1 MNAPLRRVG
10 VVVLVLFGLL
20 FANLNWV
27 QAYKADA
34 YRNDPNNRRV
44 QLLEYQRERGVI
56 ALNAGAGGEIL
67 AKSVAT
73 NDTLKYLRTYPK
85 GAAYASVTGYKPV
98 NMAAIGVERAENDFL
113 SGNSDALFAD
123 RLTEMFTG
131 QRKPGG
137 NVILTVSKAAQETA
151 YRDLINNRAGAKA
164 GAAVAIDP
172 KTGAILALV
181 STPSYDP
188 NPLASH
194 DTDKAFNAYDA
205 LNKDPDKPL
214 LNRATQ
220 ETFPP
225 GSTFKVIVSA
235 AALENGYTPQTM
247 IPAGPV
253 YKLPGTANASIHNDV
268 PSICPE
274 AQVTLI
280 DALTESCNTGYA
292 QLGVKLG
299 ADTVKAK
306 AQAFGFEDNGL
317 TYGRPDDK
325 TLSVAASHTGSMQ
338 GEDGQPDPAQ
348 VAQSSIGQRDVRMT
362 PMEGALIAASVANDG
377 TQMRPYLIQSLQ
389 TPDLSTYYNASP
401 KSLRQPVS
409 PQVAHDLQT
418 MMISV
423 VEHGTGRR
431 ARIDGFQVG
440 GKTGTAENGADA
452 QEHGWFIGFV
462 MKDNQPLVAVAVM
475 LEHAGE
481 GGSAEASRI
490 AGDIMKA
497 VLHER
502 GMR

>member
-34 YRNDPNNRRV
+34 YRNDPNNRRI
-44 QLLEYQRERGVI
+44 QLLEYQRERGKI
-56 ALNAGAGGEIL
+56 ALTAGVGGEIL
-67 AKSVAT
+67 AQSVAT
-73 NDTLKYLRTYPK
+73 GDTLKYLRKYPQ
-85 GAAYASVTGYKPV
+85 GAAWAPVTGYKPV
-98 NMAAIGVERAENDFL
+98 NLAATGVERAENDFL

-131 QRKPGG
+131 QKKAGG
-137 NVILTVSKAAQETA
+137 NAILTLSKAGQETA
-151 YRDLINNRAGAKA
+151 YDDLVHNRVGAKA

-172 KTGAILALV
+172 KTGAILALA

-188 NPLASH
+188 NPLSSH
-194 DTDKAFNAYDA
+194 DTDQAVKAYNA
-205 LNKDPDKPL
+205 LNQDPNKPL

-247 IPAGPV
+247 IPAGPS
-253 YKLPGTANASIHNDV
+253 YQLPGTANASIHNDV

-299 ADTVKAK
+299 ADALKAK

-317 TYGRPDDK
+317 TYGDPSDK
-325 TLSVAASHTGSMQ
+325 TLTVAASHTGSMQ
-338 GEDGQPDPAQ
+338 GENGQPDPAQ

-362 PMEGALIAASVANDG
+362 PMQGALIAASVANNGD
-377 TQMRPYLIQSLQ
+377 QMRPYLIQSLQ
-389 TPDLSTYYNASP
+389 SADLTTIYNASP

-409 PQVAHDLQT
+409 GPVAHDLQT

-431 ARIDGFQVG
+431 AQIPGFQVG
-440 GKTGTAENGADA
+440 GKTGTAENGAGS

-475 LEHAGE
+475 LEHAGDA
-481 GGSAEASRI
+481 GSAEASRI
-490 AGDIMKA
+490 AGEIMKA

-502 GMR
+502 GLR